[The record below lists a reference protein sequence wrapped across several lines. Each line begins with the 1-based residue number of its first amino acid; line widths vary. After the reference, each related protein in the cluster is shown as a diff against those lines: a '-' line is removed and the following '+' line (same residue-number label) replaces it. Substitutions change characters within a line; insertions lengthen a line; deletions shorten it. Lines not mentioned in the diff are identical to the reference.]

1 MKSARSMPA
10 SRMAVRG
17 IAVAAAALALTSC
30 GLMPEHKMEAAPAK
44 VVLPTDGMWRS
55 AWSAARSESLTAEF
69 ALLQP
74 DLGGRVGLA
83 IMPVGG
89 GKMTVLGDWTTGI
102 AWSTIKVPLAI
113 AALRHDPEG
122 VLSDVEAAITWS
134 DNGAADALWA
144 SLGAGA
150 EAAKAVQQVLD
161 EAGADDTDLAAPH
174 TQLDLSAFGATE
186 WTLTDQVKFASK
198 LPCLAQTDTVTK
210 LMGEITPEQGW
221 GLGKL
226 DDVEF
231 KGGWGPDDET
241 GIYTVRQFGLVP
253 TKSGQVAIA
262 VAAQADSGTYD
273 DSTALLDTL
282 ADLLDRHLGELRGG
296 KCPK

>member
-1 MKSARSMPA
+1 MKSALTIPA
-10 SRMAVRG
+10 SRVARRG
-17 IAVAAAALALTSC
+17 VAVAVAALALTSC
-30 GLMPEHKMEAAPAK
+30 GLVPEHRMDAAAPK
-44 VVLPTDGMWRS
+44 IVLPTDGMWRS

-69 ALLQP
+69 ALLQTS
-74 DLGGRVGLA
+74 LAGRVGLA

-150 EAAKAVQQVLD
+150 QAAAAVQEVLD
-161 EAGADDTDLAAPH
+161 EAGADDTDVAAPH
-174 TQLDLSAFGATE
+174 PQLDLFAFGATE

-198 LPCLAQTDTVTK
+198 LPCLDQSDTVTE
-210 LMGEITPEQGW
+210 LMGEISPEQGW

-226 DDVEF
+226 DDAEF

-253 TKSGQVAIA
+253 TKSGRVAIA
-262 VAAQADSGTYD
+262 LAAQADSGTYE
-273 DSTALLDTL
+273 DSTALLDDL
-282 ADLLDRHLGELRGG
+282 ADLVDRHLNELRGG
-296 KCPK
+296 KCAR

>member
-1 MKSARSMPA
+1 MKSARSM
-10 SRMAVRG
+10 SRVALRG
-17 IAVAAAALALTSC
+17 VAVAVTVFAVASC
-30 GLMPEHKMEAAPAK
+30 GLLPEHRMQAAPQK

-55 AWSAARSESLTAEF
+55 AWSAARSESLAAEF
-69 ALLQP
+69 AQLQP

-89 GKMTVLGDWTTGI
+89 GKMTVLGEWRTGI

-122 VLSDVEAAITWS
+122 VLGDVEAAITWS

-144 SLGAGA
+144 SLGAGE
-150 EAAKAVQQVLD
+150 EAARAVQQVLD
-161 EAGADDTDLAAPH
+161 EADDSSDLAASH
-174 TQLDLSAFGATE
+174 TQLEQSAFGATE
-186 WTLTDQVKFASK
+186 WTLTDQVRFASK
-198 LPCLAQTDTVTK
+198 LPCLDQTSTVTK

-253 TKSGQVAIA
+253 TKSGRVAIA

-273 DSTALLDTL
+273 DATALLDTL
-282 ADLLDRHLGELRGG
+282 AELLDRHLSELRGG
-296 KCPK
+296 KCPR

>member
-1 MKSARSMPA
+1 MKSARTVPA
-10 SRMAVRG
+10 SRVAWRG
-17 IAVAAAALALTSC
+17 LAVAVAALALTSC
-30 GLMPEHKMEAAPAK
+30 GLVPEHKLQAAPPK

-55 AWSAARSESLTAEF
+55 AWSAARSESLAADF

-74 DLGGRVGLA
+74 ALGGRVGLA

-122 VLSDVEAAITWS
+122 VLSEVEAAITWS

-144 SLGAGA
+144 SLGAGE
-150 EAAKAVQQVLD
+150 EAARAVQQVLD
-161 EAGADDTDLAAPH
+161 EAGADDSDTGAPH
-174 TQLDLSAFGATE
+174 TRLERSAFGATE

-198 LPCLAQTDTVTK
+198 LPCLDQTDTVTK

-253 TKSGQVAIA
+253 TKSGRVAIA

-273 DSTALLDTL
+273 DATALLDSL
-282 ADLLDRHLGELRGG
+282 AELLGRHLTELRGG

>member
-1 MKSARSMPA
+1 MKSARSKP
-10 SRMAVRG
+10 VRRAALRG
-17 IAVAAAALALTSC
+17 AAVAVAALALTSC
-30 GLMPEHKMEAAPAK
+30 GLAPDHKMEAAPPK
-44 VVLPTDGMWRS
+44 IVLPTDGMWRS
-55 AWSAARSESLTAEF
+55 AWSAARSTSLAAEF
-69 ALLQP
+69 ADLQP
-74 DLGGRVGLA
+74 TLAGRVGLA

-144 SLGAGA
+144 SLGAGE
-150 EAAKAVQQVLD
+150 EAAKAVQEVLD
-161 EAGADDTDLAAPH
+161 EADDETDLASPH
-174 TQLDLSAFGATE
+174 TRLDLSAFGATE

-198 LPCLAQTDTVTK
+198 LPCLDQTDTVTK

-221 GLGKL
+221 GLGNL
-226 DDVEF
+226 ADVEF

-253 TKSGQVAIA
+253 TKAGRVAIA

-273 DSTALLDTL
+273 DATGLLDTL
-282 ADLLDRHLGELRGG
+282 AELLDRHLTEMRGG
-296 KCPK
+296 KCPR